1 MFCSFI
7 IFEYSALVSHAS
19 MTDIE
24 IVPKS
29 LKCCRIVDIL
39 VDTRLMHQ
47 IHIWLMGQCT
57 LHHAGIKVTLVALQV

>member
-1 MFCSFI
+1 
-7 IFEYSALVSHAS
+7 